1 LSFFFQLE
9 VYELLLP
16 VWLMVIFILIL
27 LSMSGLFSGLNLG
40 LMALDQTE
48 LKIVQVRFGIGY
60 CGKGQLLF
68 AVVNLFSGARR
79 LSISLKKCKNN
90 RLFIQR

>member
-1 LSFFFQLE
+1 MYKVLKTRSPGEGKNKIPYFLIGSLLHKMKKYTNIHEFISQIE

-16 VWLMVIFILIL
+16 IWLMIVFLILL

-48 LKIVQVRFGIGY
+48 LKIVQNT
-60 CGKGQLLF
+60 GQQF
-68 AVVNLFSGARR
+68 Y
-79 LSISLKKCKNN
+79 
-90 RLFIQR
+90 

>member
-1 LSFFFQLE
+1 MLFQIE

-16 VWLMVIFILIL
+16 VWLMIVFLILL

-48 LKIVQVRFGIGY
+48 LKIVQNTGAAN
-60 CGKGQLLF
+60 F
-68 AVVNLFSGARR
+68 AFY
-79 LSISLKKCKNN
+79 SLV
-90 RLFIQR
+90 Q

>member
-1 LSFFFQLE
+1 LFFFFQLE

-48 LKIVQVRFGIGY
+48 LKIVQVRFGIGHS
-60 CGKGQLLF
+60 CKGKLL
-68 AVVNLFSGARR
+68 L
-79 LSISLKKCKNN
+79 
-90 RLFIQR
+90 Q

>member
-1 LSFFFQLE
+1 LFFFFQLE

-68 AVVNLFSGARR
+68 AVVNLEARCLLGLKVVWVKFST
-79 LSISLKKCKNN
+79 LS
-90 RLFIQR
+90 